1 MLELSNSG
9 LPADFAETAVAIGKF
24 DGIHLGHQQLFHELV
39 HFSEEAGLA
48 AAVLTFDR
56 HPDALLK
63 PGTEPDAIIGP
74 IQKARILESLGVDA
88 LITLRFDQEL
98 ASLTPEQ
105 FVLNHLIPMKAKLVL
120 VGQGFRFGH
129 EGSGSIVELKELGQR
144 YGFTAKE
151 IPTVVFGE
159 LPVSSTEIRK
169 ALVAGNIKVANIML
183 ARNHQ
188 TEGMVEHGR
197 KIGREI
203 GFPTANLARNSEGLL
218 PADGVY
224 AGWLYADGIRYPAA
238 HSVGTNDSIEAVPR
252 LLESHVIGRDDL
264 DLYDKIVTCE
274 YVEQVRPWAKYESME
289 KLIEQISSDVEACK
303 RVLGSK
309 V

>member
-1 MLELSNSG
+1 MLELSNTVV
-9 LPADFAETAVAIGKF
+9 PEDFAETAVAIGKF
-24 DGIHLGHQQLFHELV
+24 DGIHLGHQQLFHELI

-56 HPDALLK
+56 HPDAFLK

-74 IQKARILESLGVDA
+74 IQKARILAAIGADA
-88 LITLRFDQEL
+88 LITLRFDQAL
-98 ASLTPEQ
+98 ANLTPEQ

-129 EGSGSIVELKELGQR
+129 KGSGSIVELRELGQR

-169 ALVAGNIKVANIML
+169 AITAGNIKVANIML
-183 ARNHQ
+183 GRNHQ
-188 TEGMVEHGR
+188 TEGLVEHGR
-197 KIGREI
+197 KIGRQI
-203 GFPTANLARNSEGLL
+203 GFATANLARNSEGLL
-218 PADGVY
+218 PVDGVY
-224 AGWLYADGIRYPAA
+224 AGWLHADGIRYPAA
-238 HSVGTNDSIEAVPR
+238 HSVGTNDSIAAVPR

-274 YVEQVRPWAKYESME
+274 YIEQVRPWAKYESME

-303 RVLGSK
+303 RVLG
-309 V
+309 

>member
-1 MLELSNSG
+1 
-9 LPADFAETAVAIGKF
+9 
-24 DGIHLGHQQLFHELV
+24 LGHQQLFHELV

>member
-1 MLELSNSG
+1 MLELSNTVV
-9 LPADFAETAVAIGKF
+9 PEDFAETAVAIGKF
-24 DGIHLGHQQLFHELV
+24 DGIHLGHQQLFHELI

-56 HPDALLK
+56 HPDAFLK

-74 IQKARILESLGVDA
+74 IQKARILEAIGADA

-98 ASLTPEQ
+98 ANLTPEQ

-129 EGSGSIVELKELGQR
+129 NGSGGIVELRELGQR

-159 LPVSSTEIRK
+159 LRVSSTEIRK
-169 ALVAGNIKVANIML
+169 AITAGNIKVANIML
-183 ARNHQ
+183 GRSHQ
-188 TEGMVEHGR
+188 TEGLVEHGR
-197 KIGREI
+197 KIGRQI

-218 PADGVY
+218 PVDGVY
-224 AGWLYADGIRYPAA
+224 AGWLHADGIRYPAA
-238 HSVGTNDSIEAVPR
+238 HSVGTNDSIAAVPR

-274 YVEQVRPWAKYESME
+274 FIEQVRPWAKYESME

-303 RVLGSK
+303 RVLG
-309 V
+309 

>member
-1 MLELSNSG
+1 MLELSNTVV
-9 LPADFAETAVAIGKF
+9 PEDFAETAVAIGKF
-24 DGIHLGHQQLFHELV
+24 DGIHLGHQQLFHELI

-56 HPDALLK
+56 HPDAFLK

-74 IQKARILESLGVDA
+74 IQKARILEAIGADA
-88 LITLRFDQEL
+88 LVTLRFDQEL
-98 ASLTPEQ
+98 ANLTPEQ

-129 EGSGSIVELKELGQR
+129 KGSGSIVELRELGQR

-169 ALVAGNIKVANIML
+169 AITAGNIKVANIML
-183 ARNHQ
+183 GRNHQ
-188 TEGMVEHGR
+188 TEGLVEHGR
-197 KIGREI
+197 KIGRQI

-218 PADGVY
+218 PVDGVY
-224 AGWLYADGIRYPAA
+224 AGWLHADGIRYPAA
-238 HSVGTNDSIEAVPR
+238 HSVGTNDSIAAVPR

-274 YVEQVRPWAKYESME
+274 YIEQVRPWAKYESME

-303 RVLGSK
+303 RVLG
-309 V
+309 

>member
-1 MLELSNSG
+1 MLELSNTVV
-9 LPADFAETAVAIGKF
+9 PEDFAETAVAIGKF
-24 DGIHLGHQQLFHELV
+24 DGIHLGHQQLFHELI

-56 HPDALLK
+56 HPDAFLK

-74 IQKARILESLGVDA
+74 IQKARILGAIGADA

-98 ASLTPEQ
+98 ANLTPEQ

-129 EGSGSIVELKELGQR
+129 KGSGSIVELRELGQR

-169 ALVAGNIKVANIML
+169 AITAGNIKVANIML
-183 ARNHQ
+183 GRNHQ
-188 TEGMVEHGR
+188 TEGLVEHGR
-197 KIGREI
+197 KIGRQI

-218 PADGVY
+218 PVDGVY
-224 AGWLYADGIRYPAA
+224 AGWLHADGIRYPAA
-238 HSVGTNDSIEAVPR
+238 HSVGTNDSIAAVPR

-274 YVEQVRPWAKYESME
+274 YIEQVRPWAKYESME

-303 RVLGSK
+303 RVLG
-309 V
+309 

>member
-1 MLELSNSG
+1 MLELSNTVV
-9 LPADFAETAVAIGKF
+9 PEDFAETAVAIGKF
-24 DGIHLGHQQLFHELV
+24 DAIHLGHQQLFHELI

-56 HPDALLK
+56 HPDAFLK

-74 IQKARILESLGVDA
+74 IQKARILEVIGADA

-98 ASLTPEQ
+98 ANLTPEQ

-129 EGSGSIVELKELGQR
+129 KGSGSIVELRELGQR

-169 ALVAGNIKVANIML
+169 AITAGNIKVANIML
-183 ARNHQ
+183 GRNHQ
-188 TEGMVEHGR
+188 TEGLVEHGR
-197 KIGREI
+197 KIGRQI

-218 PADGVY
+218 PVDGVY
-224 AGWLYADGIRYPAA
+224 AGWLHADGIRYPAA
-238 HSVGTNDSIEAVPR
+238 HSVGTNDSIASVPR

-274 YVEQVRPWAKYESME
+274 YIEQVRPWAKYESME

-303 RVLGSK
+303 RVLG
-309 V
+309 

>member
-1 MLELSNSG
+1 MLELSNTVV
-9 LPADFAETAVAIGKF
+9 PEDFAETAVAIGKF
-24 DGIHLGHQQLFHELV
+24 DGIHLGHQQLFHELI

-56 HPDALLK
+56 HPDAFLK

-74 IQKARILESLGVDA
+74 IQKARILEAIGADA

-98 ASLTPEQ
+98 ANLTPEQ

-129 EGSGSIVELKELGQR
+129 KGSGSIVELRELGQR
-144 YGFTAKE
+144 YGFRAKE

-169 ALVAGNIKVANIML
+169 AITAGNIKVANIML
-183 ARNHQ
+183 GRNHQ
-188 TEGMVEHGR
+188 TEGLVEHGR
-197 KIGREI
+197 KIGRQI

-218 PADGVY
+218 PVDGVY
-224 AGWLYADGIRYPAA
+224 AGWLHADGIRYPAA
-238 HSVGTNDSIEAVPR
+238 HSVGTNDSIAAVPR

-274 YVEQVRPWAKYESME
+274 YIEQVRPWAKYESME

-303 RVLGSK
+303 RVLG
-309 V
+309 

>member
-1 MLELSNSG
+1 MLELSNTVV
-9 LPADFAETAVAIGKF
+9 PEDFAETAVAIGKF
-24 DGIHLGHQQLFHELV
+24 DGIHLGHQQLFHELI

-56 HPDALLK
+56 HPDAFLK

-74 IQKARILESLGVDA
+74 IQKARILAAIGADA
-88 LITLRFDQEL
+88 LITLRFDQAL
-98 ASLTPEQ
+98 ANLTPEQ

-129 EGSGSIVELKELGQR
+129 KGSGSIVELRELGQR

-169 ALVAGNIKVANIML
+169 AITAGNIKVANIML
-183 ARNHQ
+183 GRNHQ
-188 TEGMVEHGR
+188 TEGLVEHGR
-197 KIGREI
+197 KIGRQI

-218 PADGVY
+218 PVDGVY
-224 AGWLYADGIRYPAA
+224 AGWLHADGIRYPAA
-238 HSVGTNDSIEAVPR
+238 HSVGTNDSIASVPR

-274 YVEQVRPWAKYESME
+274 YIEQVRPWAKYESME

-303 RVLGSK
+303 RVLG
-309 V
+309 

>member
-1 MLELSNSG
+1 MLELSNTVV
-9 LPADFAETAVAIGKF
+9 PEDFAETAVAIGKF
-24 DGIHLGHQQLFHELV
+24 DGIHLGHQQLFHELI

-56 HPDALLK
+56 HPDAFLK

-74 IQKARILESLGVDA
+74 IQKARILEVIGADA

-98 ASLTPEQ
+98 ANLTPEQ

-129 EGSGSIVELKELGQR
+129 KGSGSIVELRELGQR
-144 YGFTAKE
+144 YGFRAKE

-169 ALVAGNIKVANIML
+169 AITAGNIKVANIML
-183 ARNHQ
+183 GRNHQ
-188 TEGMVEHGR
+188 TEGLVEHGR
-197 KIGREI
+197 KIGRQI

-218 PADGVY
+218 PVDGVY
-224 AGWLYADGIRYPAA
+224 AGWLHADGIRYPAA
-238 HSVGTNDSIEAVPR
+238 HSVGTNDSIAAVPR

-274 YVEQVRPWAKYESME
+274 YIEQVRPWAKYESME

-303 RVLGSK
+303 RVLG
-309 V
+309 

>member
-1 MLELSNSG
+1 MLELSNTVV
-9 LPADFAETAVAIGKF
+9 PEDFAETAVAIGKF
-24 DGIHLGHQQLFHELV
+24 DGIHLGHQQLFHELI

-56 HPDALLK
+56 HPDAFLK

-74 IQKARILESLGVDA
+74 IQKARILAAIGADA
-88 LITLRFDQEL
+88 LITLRFDQAL
-98 ASLTPEQ
+98 ANLTPEQ

-129 EGSGSIVELKELGQR
+129 KGSGSIVELRELGQR

-169 ALVAGNIKVANIML
+169 AITAGNIKVANIML
-183 ARNHQ
+183 GRNHQ
-188 TEGMVEHGR
+188 TEGLVEHGR
-197 KIGREI
+197 KIGRQI

-218 PADGVY
+218 PVDGVY
-224 AGWLYADGIRYPAA
+224 AGWLHADGIRYPAA
-238 HSVGTNDSIEAVPR
+238 HSVGTNDSIAAVPR

-274 YVEQVRPWAKYESME
+274 YIEQVRPWAKYESME

-303 RVLGSK
+303 RVLG
-309 V
+309 

>member
-1 MLELSNSG
+1 VLELSNSV
-9 LPADFAETAVAIGKF
+9 LPDGYTDTAVAIGKF
-24 DGIHLGHQQLFHELV
+24 DGIHLGHQQLFRELV

-48 AAVLTFDR
+48 SAVLTFDR
-56 HPDALLK
+56 HPDAFLK
-63 PGTEPDAIIGP
+63 PGTEPSAIIGP
-74 IQKARILESLGVDA
+74 IQKARILESLGADA
-88 LITLRFDQEL
+88 LITLRFDQQL
-98 ASLTPEQ
+98 ANLSPEQ
-105 FVLNHLIPMKAKLVL
+105 FVVKHLMPIRAKLVL

-129 EGSGSIVELKELGQR
+129 KGAGGIIELRQLGER
-144 YGFTAKE
+144 FGFKAKE
-151 IPTVVFGE
+151 IPTVVFGD

-169 ALVAGNIKVANIML
+169 AIAAGNIKAANKML
-183 ARNHQ
+183 GRNHQ

-197 KIGREI
+197 KIGRQI

-218 PADGVY
+218 PVDGVY

-264 DLYDKIVTCE
+264 ELYDKIVTCE

-289 KLIEQISSDVEACK
+289 KLIEQIGSDVEACR
-303 RVLGSK
+303 RVLG

>member
-1 MLELSNSG
+1 MLELSNTVV
-9 LPADFAETAVAIGKF
+9 PEDFAETAVAIGKF
-24 DGIHLGHQQLFHELV
+24 DGIHLGHQQLFHELI

-56 HPDALLK
+56 HPDAFLK

-74 IQKARILESLGVDA
+74 IQKARILEAIGADA

-98 ASLTPEQ
+98 ANLTPEQ

-129 EGSGSIVELKELGQR
+129 KGSGSIVELRELGQR
-144 YGFTAKE
+144 YGFKAKE

-169 ALVAGNIKVANIML
+169 AITAGNIKVANIML
-183 ARNHQ
+183 GRNHQ
-188 TEGMVEHGR
+188 TEGLVEHGR
-197 KIGREI
+197 KIGRQI

-218 PADGVY
+218 PVDGVY
-224 AGWLYADGIRYPAA
+224 AGWLHADGIRYPAA
-238 HSVGTNDSIEAVPR
+238 HSVGTNDSIAAVPR

-274 YVEQVRPWAKYESME
+274 YIEQVRPWAKYESME

-303 RVLGSK
+303 RVLG
-309 V
+309 

>member
-63 PGTEPDAIIGP
+63 PGTEPDAIIGS
-74 IQKARILESLGVDA
+74 IQKARILESLGADA

-98 ASLTPEQ
+98 ANLTPEQ
-105 FVLNHLIPMKAKLVL
+105 FVLNHLIPMRAKLVL

-129 EGSGSIVELKELGQR
+129 KGSGSIVELRELGQR

-203 GFPTANLARNSEGLL
+203 GFPTANLARDSEGLL

-264 DLYDKIVTCE
+264 DFYDKMVTCE

-303 RVLGSK
+303 RVLG
-309 V
+309 

>member
-1 MLELSNSG
+1 MLELSNTVV
-9 LPADFAETAVAIGKF
+9 PEDFAETAVAIGKF
-24 DGIHLGHQQLFHELV
+24 DGIHLGHQQLFHELI

-56 HPDALLK
+56 HPDAFLK

-74 IQKARILESLGVDA
+74 IQKARILEVIGADA

-98 ASLTPEQ
+98 ANLTPEQ

-129 EGSGSIVELKELGQR
+129 KGSGSIVELRELGQR

-169 ALVAGNIKVANIML
+169 AITAGNIKVANIML
-183 ARNHQ
+183 GRNHQ
-188 TEGMVEHGR
+188 TEGLVEHGR
-197 KIGREI
+197 KIGRQI

-218 PADGVY
+218 PVDGVY
-224 AGWLYADGIRYPAA
+224 AGWLHADGIRYPAA
-238 HSVGTNDSIEAVPR
+238 HSVGTNDSIASVPR

-274 YVEQVRPWAKYESME
+274 YIEQVRPWAKYESME

-303 RVLGSK
+303 RVLG
-309 V
+309 

>member
-63 PGTEPDAIIGP
+63 PGTEPDAIIGS
-74 IQKARILESLGVDA
+74 IQKARILESLGADA

-98 ASLTPEQ
+98 ANLTPEQ
-105 FVLNHLIPMKAKLVL
+105 FVLNHLIPMRAKLVL

-129 EGSGSIVELKELGQR
+129 KGSGSIVELRELGQR

-203 GFPTANLARNSEGLL
+203 GFPTANLARDSEGLL

-264 DLYDKIVTCE
+264 DLYDKMVTCE

-303 RVLGSK
+303 RVLG
-309 V
+309 

>member
-1 MLELSNSG
+1 MLELSNTVV
-9 LPADFAETAVAIGKF
+9 PEDFAETAVAIGKF
-24 DGIHLGHQQLFHELV
+24 DGIHLGHQQLFHELI

-56 HPDALLK
+56 HPDAFLK

-74 IQKARILESLGVDA
+74 IQKARILEAIGADA

-98 ASLTPEQ
+98 ANLTPEQ

-129 EGSGSIVELKELGQR
+129 KGSGSIVELRELGQR

-159 LPVSSTEIRK
+159 LTVSSTEIRK
-169 ALVAGNIKVANIML
+169 AITAGNIKVANIML
-183 ARNHQ
+183 GRNHQ
-188 TEGMVEHGR
+188 TEGLVEHGR
-197 KIGREI
+197 KIGRQI

-218 PADGVY
+218 PVDGVY
-224 AGWLYADGIRYPAA
+224 AGWLHADGIRYPAA
-238 HSVGTNDSIEAVPR
+238 HSVGTNDSIAAVPR

-274 YVEQVRPWAKYESME
+274 YIEQVRPWAKYESME

-303 RVLGSK
+303 RVLG
-309 V
+309 

>member
-1 MLELSNSG
+1 MLELSNTVV
-9 LPADFAETAVAIGKF
+9 PEDFAETAVAIGKF
-24 DGIHLGHQQLFHELV
+24 DGIHLGHQQLFHELI

-56 HPDALLK
+56 HPDAFLK

-74 IQKARILESLGVDA
+74 IQKARILEAIGADA

-98 ASLTPEQ
+98 ANLTPEQ

-129 EGSGSIVELKELGQR
+129 KGSGSIVELRELGQR

-169 ALVAGNIKVANIML
+169 AITAGNIKVANIML
-183 ARNHQ
+183 GRNHQ
-188 TEGMVEHGR
+188 TEGLVEHGR
-197 KIGREI
+197 KIGRQI

-218 PADGVY
+218 PVDGVY
-224 AGWLYADGIRYPAA
+224 AGWLHADGIRYPAA
-238 HSVGTNDSIEAVPR
+238 HSVGTNDSIAAVPR

-274 YVEQVRPWAKYESME
+274 YFEQVRPWAKYESME

-303 RVLGSK
+303 RVLG
-309 V
+309 

>member
-1 MLELSNSG
+1 MLELSNTVV
-9 LPADFAETAVAIGKF
+9 PEDFAETAVAIGKF
-24 DGIHLGHQQLFHELV
+24 DGIHLGHQQLFHELI

-56 HPDALLK
+56 HPDAFLK

-74 IQKARILESLGVDA
+74 IQKARILEAIGADA
-88 LITLRFDQEL
+88 LVTLRFDQEL
-98 ASLTPEQ
+98 ANLTPEQ

-129 EGSGSIVELKELGQR
+129 KGSGSIVELRELGQR

-169 ALVAGNIKVANIML
+169 AITAGNIKVANIML
-183 ARNHQ
+183 GRNHQ
-188 TEGMVEHGR
+188 TEGLVEHGR
-197 KIGREI
+197 KIGRQI

-218 PADGVY
+218 PVDGVY
-224 AGWLYADGIRYPAA
+224 AGWLHADGIRYPAA
-238 HSVGTNDSIEAVPR
+238 HSVGTNDSVAAVPR

-274 YVEQVRPWAKYESME
+274 YIEQVRPWAKYESME

-303 RVLGSK
+303 RVLG
-309 V
+309 

>member
-1 MLELSNSG
+1 MLELSNTVV
-9 LPADFAETAVAIGKF
+9 PEDFAETAVAIGKF
-24 DGIHLGHQQLFHELV
+24 DGIHLGHQQLFHELI

-56 HPDALLK
+56 HPDAFLK

-74 IQKARILESLGVDA
+74 IQKARILAAIGADA

-98 ASLTPEQ
+98 ANLTPEQ

-129 EGSGSIVELKELGQR
+129 KGSGSIVELRELGQR

-169 ALVAGNIKVANIML
+169 AITAGNIKVANIML
-183 ARNHQ
+183 GRNHQ
-188 TEGMVEHGR
+188 TEGLVEHGR
-197 KIGREI
+197 KIGRQI
-203 GFPTANLARNSEGLL
+203 GFATANLARNSEGLL
-218 PADGVY
+218 PVDGVY
-224 AGWLYADGIRYPAA
+224 AGWLHADGIRYPAA
-238 HSVGTNDSIEAVPR
+238 HSVGTNDSIAAVPR

-274 YVEQVRPWAKYESME
+274 YIEQVRPWAKYESME

-303 RVLGSK
+303 RVLG
-309 V
+309 

>member
-1 MLELSNSG
+1 MLELSNTVV
-9 LPADFAETAVAIGKF
+9 PEDFAETAVAIGKF
-24 DGIHLGHQQLFHELV
+24 DGIHLGHQQLFHELI

-56 HPDALLK
+56 HPDAFLK

-74 IQKARILESLGVDA
+74 IQKARILEAIGADA

-98 ASLTPEQ
+98 ANLTPEQ

-129 EGSGSIVELKELGQR
+129 KGSGSIVELRELGQR

-169 ALVAGNIKVANIML
+169 AITAGNIKVANIML
-183 ARNHQ
+183 GRNHQ
-188 TEGMVEHGR
+188 TEGLVEHGR
-197 KIGREI
+197 KIGRQI

-218 PADGVY
+218 PVDGVY
-224 AGWLYADGIRYPAA
+224 AGWLHADGIRYPAA
-238 HSVGTNDSIEAVPR
+238 HSVGTNDSIAAVPR

-274 YVEQVRPWAKYESME
+274 YIEQVRPWAKYESME

-303 RVLGSK
+303 RVLG
-309 V
+309 